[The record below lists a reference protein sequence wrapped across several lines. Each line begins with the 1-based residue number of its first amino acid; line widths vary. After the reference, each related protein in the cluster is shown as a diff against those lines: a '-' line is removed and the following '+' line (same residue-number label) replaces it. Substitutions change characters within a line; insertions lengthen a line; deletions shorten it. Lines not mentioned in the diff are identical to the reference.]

1 MKPLKMAYAAAVLVA
16 VVFIAWIAGCF
27 PSENTRLKSDDLTVL
42 AMDAQPGADGLMTQT
57 AQLGP
62 AFRLQ
67 QSVAFFTNHRGV
79 RVYLNDECI
88 YEFGFMSGAPE
99 FVRSRGSLWHVVAL
113 PPGSDGSALR
123 VELYAAYDNFDGVGV
138 DVYSGPSANVKFNI
152 LWSMLPTIV
161 CNSIVLFLGVAA
173 ILLHLFIWLRRI
185 SYGGGF
191 LYVGLLA
198 ISVGFWVLCQNGV
211 LQLIFPSAQVSYFFD
226 FFVFF
231 LFPVPFNL
239 FLYSRCVDRKRWM
252 ALAQCWVYVACLAI
266 NVVCQLAGWVDMYDL
281 LPMTHGVMLVNALLA
296 AYLIWYETARRHN
309 RNMRQFIL
317 PLLLALVCGL
327 LEMWSFYR
335 SNSTHTTYFLQVGV
349 VVYLSAMMMIVIN
362 QYFEDLTERQ
372 KLAYYEKLAN
382 VDLLTEAQNR
392 NAYESVLNDPASSA
406 GIHAVVMFD
415 INNLKA
421 INDGYGHE
429 LGDEAIKACHRCIC
443 ESFRGMGNCYRI
455 GGDEFVFFMQRTEDM
470 GRCIRSFEAS
480 IREAGAELGFSM
492 DVAFGWALCDHS
504 QPDAL
509 QRAVRN
515 SDERMYENKLKKKRG
530 PQAGC

>member
-1 MKPLKMAYAAAVLVA
+1 MKPLKMAYVAAVLVA

-88 YEFGFMSGAPE
+88 YEFGFMAGAPE

-113 PPGSDGSALR
+113 PPDSDGSALR

-406 GIHAVVMFD
+406 GIHAVLMFD